1 MARTVLDGAWE
12 VVDEW
17 ATTQEPRT
25 EIFSLSFDVRG
36 DDYRYSF
43 QEGWAVINTDERLL
57 IGDEIVGRNTLY
69 DVMKKLPDVDFTEL
83 SEENKT
89 LLKRLVN
96 GITSEV
102 GRALVGVA
110 FLQLTIKSIAPDQ
123 SIRLHKGT
131 TRRGSFSWVDGISM
145 RTIDSTYSTPFLR
158 EQGLLNVNKFGVFMT
173 RSLAENY
180 PYSKLYKAEMRGPFT
195 EWIDIVDAIEDE
207 SMPAEL
213 GLYYLMAQL
222 KNKSDAF
229 NSMADEAVALAEKY
243 SDKSFEGISKF
254 MKDFFNETDYSARAF
269 EIVIHGFMQAM
280 DESHL
285 LGDLDLVPMS
295 QMRSANKKHG
305 NIGDVELKDGRV
317 IVEAWDAKYGKP
329 YLRDE
334 LEELRDKILTSP
346 GVKVAGFIVDSEVDR
361 RRDVINRAEE
371 ISLETGVE
379 IELFSFDEWVAYQTK
394 RIAKS
399 ELDKVADRWLLAV
412 VESFAQRRLDIAP
425 LDEPCEA
432 WVSDLI
438 KKLK

>member
-1 MARTVLDGAWE
+1 MADEKKKDDSHLDVYLDRYVLHQNDVVTTYYEGFQNAATQQRYEKINTVLANG
-12 VVDEW
+12 
-17 ATTQEPRT
+17 
-25 EIFSLSFDVRG
+25 
-36 DDYRYSF
+36 Y
-43 QEGWAVINTDERLL
+43 
-57 IGDEIVGRNTLY
+57 LY
-69 DVMKKLPDVDFTEL
+69 DVMKELPDVDFTEL
-83 SEENKT
+83 SENNKV

-207 SMPAEL
+207 SMPAKQ

-229 NSMADEAVALAEKY
+229 NTMADEVVSLANAYK
-243 SDKSFEGISKF
+243 DKTFAGVSRF
-254 MKDFFNETDYSARAF
+254 MKGFFNETEYSARAF

-280 DESHL
+280 SESHM
-285 LGDLDLVPMS
+285 LGDLDLSPMS

-334 LEELRDKILTSP
+334 LEELRDKILTSL
-346 GVKVAGFIVDSEVDR
+346 GVKVAGFIADSNVDR
-361 RRDVINRAEE
+361 RKDVMNRAEE
-371 ISLETGVE
+371 ISLETGVD
-379 IELFSFDEWVAYQTK
+379 IFLFSFDEWLEYQTK
-394 RIAKS
+394 RIAKP
-399 ELDKVADRWLLAV
+399 ELDRIASRWLIAV
-412 VESFAQRRLDIAP
+412 VESFAQRRLEMAP
-425 LDEPCEA
+425 IDEPCEA
-432 WVSDLI
+432 WVQDLI
-438 KKLK
+438 SKLK

>member
-1 MARTVLDGAWE
+1 MADKRKKDNSHLDVYLDRYELHQNDTVTTYFEGFQN
-12 VVDEW
+12 V
-17 ATTQEPRT
+17 ATQQRYEK
-25 EIFSLSFDVRG
+25 INKVLSSG
-36 DDYRYSF
+36 Y
-43 QEGWAVINTDERLL
+43 
-57 IGDEIVGRNTLY
+57 LY
-69 DVMKKLPDVDFTEL
+69 DVMKKLPDVNFSNL
-83 SEENKT
+83 SEESKV
-89 LLKRLVN
+89 LLRRLVN

-145 RTIDSTYSTPFLR
+145 RSIDSTYSTPFLR

-180 PYSKLYKAEMRGPFT
+180 PYSKLYKAEMRGPFM
-195 EWIDIVDAIEDE
+195 EWIDIVDAIEDG
-207 SMPAEL
+207 SMPADL

-222 KNKSDAF
+222 KNKSDTF
-229 NSMADEAVALAEKY
+229 NNMANEAVDLAKKY
-243 SDKSFEGISKF
+243 PDKSFERISKF
-254 MKDFFNETDYSARAF
+254 MKEFFNATDYSARAF

-280 DESHL
+280 SEACL
-285 LGDLDLVPMS
+285 LGDLELVPMS

-334 LEELRDKILTSP
+334 LEELRDKILASP
-346 GVKVAGFIVDSEVDR
+346 GVKVAGFVVDGNVDKR
-361 RRDVINRAEE
+361 KDVVNRADE
-371 ISLETGVE
+371 IALETGVD
-379 IELFSFDEWVAYQTK
+379 IQLFSFDEWITYQTK
-394 RIAKS
+394 RIAKV
-399 ELDKVADRWLLAV
+399 ELDKISARWLIAV
-412 VESFAQRRLDIAP
+412 VESFAQRRLEIAP
-425 LDEPCEA
+425 IDEPCEA
-432 WVSDLI
+432 WINDLI

>member
-1 MARTVLDGAWE
+1 MPSKNSDNSHLDVYLDRYELHQNDVVTTYYEGFQNVATQQRYEKINTVLSNG
-12 VVDEW
+12 
-17 ATTQEPRT
+17 
-25 EIFSLSFDVRG
+25 
-36 DDYRYSF
+36 Y
-43 QEGWAVINTDERLL
+43 
-57 IGDEIVGRNTLY
+57 LY

-110 FLQLTIKSIAPDQ
+110 FLQLTIKSITPDQ

-229 NSMADEAVALAEKY
+229 NCMADEAVALAEKY
-243 SDKSFEGISKF
+243 GDKSFEGISKF

-280 DESHL
+280 YESHL
-285 LGDLDLVPMS
+285 LGELDLVPMS
-295 QMRSANKKHG
+295 QMRKSANKKHG

-334 LEELRDKILTSP
+334 LEELRDKILTSR
-346 GVKVAGFIVDSEVDR
+346 G
-361 RRDVINRAEE
+361 
-371 ISLETGVE
+371 
-379 IELFSFDEWVAYQTK
+379 
-394 RIAKS
+394 
-399 ELDKVADRWLLAV
+399 
-412 VESFAQRRLDIAP
+412 
-425 LDEPCEA
+425 
-432 WVSDLI
+432 
-438 KKLK
+438 

>member
-1 MARTVLDGAWE
+1 MLSKNRDNTHLDVYLDRYE
-12 VVDEW
+12 LHQNDVVTTYYEGFQNV
-17 ATTQEPRT
+17 ATQQ
-25 EIFSLSFDVRG
+25 
-36 DDYRYSF
+36 RY
-43 QEGWAVINTDERLL
+43 EKINTALSN
-57 IGDEIVGRNTLY
+57 GYLY
-69 DVMKKLPDVDFTEL
+69 DVMKKLPDVDFMEL

-180 PYSKLYKAEMRGPFT
+180 PYSKLYKAEMRGPFK

-207 SMPAEL
+207 SLPAEL

-222 KNKSDAF
+222 KNKSDVF
-229 NSMADEAVALAEKY
+229 NSMADEAVDLAIKY
-243 SDKSFEGISKF
+243 SDKSFDGISQF
-254 MKDFFNETDYSARAF
+254 MKQFFNETDYSARAF

-280 DESHL
+280 EELHL
-285 LGDLDLVPMS
+285 LGDLELVPMS

-346 GVKVAGFIVDSEVDR
+346 GVKIAGFIVDCDVDR
-361 RRDVINRAEE
+361 RRDVVSRAEE
-371 ISLETGVE
+371 ISLETGVD
-379 IELFSFDEWVAYQTK
+379 IQLFSFDEWVSYQTK

-399 ELDKVADRWLLAV
+399 ELDKVAARWLIAV
-412 VESFAQRRLDIAP
+412 VESFAQRRLEKAP
-425 LDEPCEA
+425 IDEPCEV
-432 WVSDLI
+432 WVADLI